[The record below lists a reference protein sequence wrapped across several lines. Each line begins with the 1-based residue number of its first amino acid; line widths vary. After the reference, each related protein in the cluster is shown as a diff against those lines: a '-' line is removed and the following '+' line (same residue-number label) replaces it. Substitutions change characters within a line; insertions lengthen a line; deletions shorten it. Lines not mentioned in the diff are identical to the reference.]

1 MSIQKQRNSLISSS
15 NSINSIRDSVS
26 NFSKGL
32 GRTSSLAS
40 GIIDQTRKTNI
51 FTSRLIRKDDE
62 YFNKRRE
69 NVRRKQ
75 REDELESTS
84 IKGVETK
91 QGNIVQR
98 STKGFLG

>member
-1 MSIQKQRNSLISSS
+1 MS
-15 NSINSIRDSVS
+15 
-26 NFSKGL
+26 
-32 GRTSSLAS
+32 RTSSLAIS
-40 GIIDQTRKTNI
+40 NGIINQRKTNI
-51 FTSRLIRKDDE
+51 FNSNLIKKDNE

-84 IKGVETK
+84 IKGVVTK

-98 STKGFLG
+98 STKGFLGRILDFFGILF